1 MLLGITSHVSALVCF
16 VWILSFNMY
25 EGRLTPPPFSSF
37 IEVELIYKIVIIFAV
52 PQSDPVIQIHIPI
65 LSQINSSF

>member
-1 MLLGITSHVSALVCF
+1 
-16 VWILSFNMY
+16 MY